1 MLWTQE
7 REQRLVGRRKDKWKK
22 KHSRRTKP
30 RKTSSEVLLDE
41 FTAADVR
48 IWGQRF
54 TSIQELNYRYYYCLH
69 AQRASK
75 YQEICQSLKNNSSQ
89 QFKFND
95 WHRVVNYEYSLT
107 PLSYS
112 GSLRWMGGRFNYGQD
127 IDDSQFYPFPC
138 FYIAEDF
145 ETAYREKY
153 GLKSSEVKNGL
164 TSEELAQQKNNSFSA
179 MLVKGEIN
187 NIFDLT
193 ITKNLNDFLEITKK
207 FTVSKEIIDLA
218 RMLNLKKPIVAKT
231 SAQLKD
237 SLLIPNWRGVPVELD
252 VPSNP
257 QVFGKILLD
266 CGFEGVLYPS
276 TKGSKKCLAIFVEN
290 LVNSS
295 SFVDLSGQFPDDIL
309 YQRLDS
315 QTWKSLG

>member
-1 MLWTQE
+1 
-7 REQRLVGRRKDKWKK
+7 LVGRRKDKRKK
-22 KHSRRTKP
+22 KHSHRTKS

-41 FTAADVR
+41 FTTADVR

-54 TSIQELNYRYYYCLH
+54 KSIQELNYRYYYCLH

-75 YQEICQSLKNNSSQ
+75 YQEICQSLKDNSFQ

-107 PLSYS
+107 PLSYL
-112 GSLRWMGGRFNYGQD
+112 GSLRWIGGRFNFGQD
-127 IDDSQFYPFPC
+127 IDDSQFSPFPC

-153 GLKSSEVKNGL
+153 GLDSNETKDGL
-164 TSEELAQQKNNSFSA
+164 TSAELAQQKNNSFSA
-179 MLVKGEIN
+179 VLIKGEIN

-193 ITKNLNDFLEITKK
+193 VTRNLNDFLEITKE
-207 FTVSKEIIDLA
+207 FTISKDIIDLA
-218 RMLNLKKPIVAKT
+218 KTLNLKKPMVAKT
-231 SAQLKD
+231 SSKLRD
-237 SLLIPNWRGVPVELD
+237 SLLIQNWRSVPVELD

-257 QVFGKILLD
+257 QIFGKILLD
-266 CGFEGVLYPS
+266 SGFEGVLYPS

-295 SFVDLSGQFPDDIL
+295 SFVDLSGRFPDEIL

-315 QTWKSLG
+315 QTWRLLG